1 MPPSGMANRL
11 VGVGFAAQGF
21 ERSTYF
27 RRRPEA
33 DDPRAAFIM
42 EGVPDEIIGDFGTA
56 NGHNAVRIREVVT
69 NEPPNANPLGESDV

>member
-1 MPPSGMANRL
+1 MAHRAGRFGRGL
-11 VGVGFAAQGF
+11 DL
-21 ERSTYF
+21 
-27 RRRPEA
+27 